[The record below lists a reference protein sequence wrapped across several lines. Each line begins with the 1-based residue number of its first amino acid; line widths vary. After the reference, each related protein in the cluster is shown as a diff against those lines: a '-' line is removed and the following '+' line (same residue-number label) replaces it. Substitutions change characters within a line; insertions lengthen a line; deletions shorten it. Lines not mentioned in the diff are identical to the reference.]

1 MGVGQGGIL
10 DEMTLSNS
18 IMGRPSLDHA
28 QMSAHAAGPGAK
40 VATDLSDANPPDTAK
55 GSNQL
60 KTRKRTKTGC
70 LSMFLV
76 VNLSGF
82 SMADRPQLVASDG
95 SSAGKSARPATTA
108 SSPNGTVKGTRRES
122 SSKIR

>member
-1 MGVGQGGIL
+1 
-10 DEMTLSNS
+10 
-18 IMGRPSLDHA
+18 MGRPA
-28 QMSAHAAGPGAK
+28 QDNAHLSAHAAGPGANA
-40 VATDLSDANPPDTAK
+40 ATDLSDANQPDAAK
-55 GSNQL
+55 SANQL

-95 SSAGKSARPATTA
+95 SNAGKSARPATIA
-108 SSPNGTVKGTRRES
+108 SSPSGTVKVTLRES
-122 SSKIR
+122 SSRIH